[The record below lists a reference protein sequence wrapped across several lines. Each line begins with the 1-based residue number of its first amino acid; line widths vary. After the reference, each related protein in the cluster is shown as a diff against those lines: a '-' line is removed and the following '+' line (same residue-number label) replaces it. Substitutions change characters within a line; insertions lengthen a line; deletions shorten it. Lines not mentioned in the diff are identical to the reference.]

1 MITAFGIGIKSSR
14 YSTHIFSIFEF
25 TYRNLLG
32 MRPGIIVTMIPGE
45 PQAPDFARA
54 AFLPL
59 SNQEVVFELYTGLT
73 PLERVGAIFLS
84 TIVLGAVVLGLLP
97 DFSDR
102 TIETARRSP
111 VISVLIGIPG
121 SLVLG
126 AFLYFGQLLSHSE
139 VGIFFGIPLVTVG
152 LALLPTLTLLGIV
165 ATGESIGVRFG
176 SGGSVG
182 RLVVGAIG
190 ISVLA
195 ARPEA
200 IAIGGGALM
209 CLGVGA
215 GVRVLVTGGTVTDPS
230 ERTVP
235 PANKI

>member
-1 MITAFGIGIKSSR
+1 MW
-14 YSTHIFSIFEF
+14 
-25 TYRNLLG
+25 
-32 MRPGIIVTMIPGE
+32 PGIIVTMIPGE
-45 PQAPDFARA
+45 PQVPDFAQA
-54 AFLPL
+54 ASMPL
-59 SNQEVVFELYTGLT
+59 SNQEVVFEFYTGLT
-73 PLERVGAIFLS
+73 PLERVGAVFLS

-97 DFSDR
+97 SFSDR

-111 VISVLIGIPG
+111 VISILVGIPG

-126 AFLYFGQLLSHSE
+126 ALLYFGQLLSHSD
-139 VGIFFGIPLVTVG
+139 VGIFFGIPLVTAG

-165 ATGESIGVRFG
+165 AIGESIGVRFG
-176 SGGSVG
+176 FGGAVG
-182 RLVVGAIG
+182 RLVIGAVG

-195 ARPEA
+195 ATIET
-200 IAIGGGALM
+200 IAIGGAVLM

-215 GVRVLVTGGTVTDPS
+215 GIRVLVTGGTVTDPS